1 MISGFKASMNNLW
14 EIGAHSAYFLTRL
27 GNWVYALVELPICE
41 ATDGSDSSRGSA
53 SILQLT
59 VPDSFRHPGIEV
71 GPSSQQFHRVQP
83 SPVPQHPVIL
93 EVTQWR
99 SLST

>member
-41 ATDGSDSSRGSA
+41 ATDGSDRSRGSA

-59 VPDSFRHPGIEV
+59 E
-71 GPSSQQFHRVQP
+71 
-83 SPVPQHPVIL
+83 SPTL
-93 EVTQWR
+93 SVTQELKLVLP
-99 SLST
+99 LSSSTVLSHLLSHNTR